1 LLAAALWPLARSE
14 AGSALLLIM
23 LMAGFA
29 AGLFL
34 NAAVVVAAAGAIGVV
49 IDEVKR
55 DA

>member
-1 LLAAALWPLARSE
+1 
-14 AGSALLLIM
+14 M

-49 IDEVKR
+49 IDGVKR